1 MWPNGRS
8 WAFARGSATNKMREA
23 IKTCSVLIVQKVFR
37 SGRIIEDSTVSTGL
51 FQSSYYVRFYHE
63 YIRPGSPLEF
73 AQTLTVIDG
82 LRLNDELLDRGL
94 TLRRK
99 DPKLVTLQPSPK
111 RWLPSVTLPPE
122 FRNWR
127 ERNHT
132 EPYPLGWTP
141 TVFLFLFL
149 YYFSD
154 CLVIRSIC
162 GT

>member
-1 MWPNGRS
+1 
-8 WAFARGSATNKMREA
+8 MREA

-37 SGRIIEDSTVSTGL
+37 SGRIIEDSTGL

-111 RWLPSVTLPPE
+111 RWLPRSDSAAGIPE
-122 FRNWR
+122 L
-127 ERNHT
+127 EGA
-132 EPYPLGWTP
+132 EPYGTIPIGMDADCFFCFCFFTI
-141 TVFLFLFL
+141 FLIASSFVQSVVPRFLAYTRF
-149 YYFSD
+149 
-154 CLVIRSIC
+154 
-162 GT
+162 

>member
-1 MWPNGRS
+1 
-8 WAFARGSATNKMREA
+8 MREA

-111 RWLPSVTLPPE
+111 RWLPRSDSAAGIPE
-122 FRNWR
+122 L
-127 ERNHT
+127 EGA
-132 EPYPLGWTP
+132 EPYGTIPIGMDADCFF
-141 TVFLFLFL
+141 VFVSLLFF
-149 YYFSD
+149 
-154 CLVIRSIC
+154 
-162 GT
+162 